1 MSHVVYATK
10 KKNGC
15 LSSLDNVLPS
25 SAVFVRPPCG
35 YPILGMEVAMLSPG
49 AAETP
54 TCAVCSQKQSVG
66 SYAALH
72 GKIYCKPHFKQLKET
87 VTKLFGTATTAQH
100 KHKWGQKLTS
110 AEPSGGDD
118 RKAKKYS
125 EEDQQKQQQQQQPPR
140 SVSDSAYFW
149 KSHVAAPA
157 AAIQSPRR
165 IPLPST
171 ASSHCSPAIL
181 TCTPFRLSK
190 QHRDEVVVD
199 IMGRFRPPI
208 ASVRPMRPRPSQ
220 TAEAHVI
227 SEDVTEGL
235 LYGSIYGNLNLD
247 GTHKQRP
254 RSGAQQ
260 DSLYSTV
267 AKLN

>member
-1 MSHVVYATK
+1 
-10 KKNGC
+10 
-15 LSSLDNVLPS
+15 
-25 SAVFVRPPCG
+25 
-35 YPILGMEVAMLSPG
+35 MLSPG

-87 VTKLFGTATTAQH
+87 VTKLFGTAQH

-140 SVSDSAYFW
+140 SVSDSGYFW

-220 TAEAHVI
+220 TAEAKKKSARYLGGCDRGIAVRIYLWQLKLGWHAQA
-227 SEDVTEGL
+227 ETTERRTAGL
-235 LYGSIYGNLNLD
+235 AVQHSCQVELNF
-247 GTHKQRP
+247 
-254 RSGAQQ
+254 
-260 DSLYSTV
+260 YF
-267 AKLN
+267 NYFI

>member
-1 MSHVVYATK
+1 
-10 KKNGC
+10 
-15 LSSLDNVLPS
+15 
-25 SAVFVRPPCG
+25 
-35 YPILGMEVAMLSPG
+35 MLSPG

-54 TCAVCSQKQSVG
+54 TCAVCSQKQSIG

-72 GKIYCKPHFKQLKET
+72 GKIYCKPHFKQLKLL
-87 VTKLFGTATTAQH
+87 VQQ
-100 KHKWGQKLTS
+100 WGQKLTS

-140 SVSDSAYFW
+140 SVSDSGYFW

-190 QHRDEVVVD
+190 QHRDEVIVD

-227 SEDVTEGL
+227 SEDVTEEL

-260 DSLYSTV
+260 ESLYSTV